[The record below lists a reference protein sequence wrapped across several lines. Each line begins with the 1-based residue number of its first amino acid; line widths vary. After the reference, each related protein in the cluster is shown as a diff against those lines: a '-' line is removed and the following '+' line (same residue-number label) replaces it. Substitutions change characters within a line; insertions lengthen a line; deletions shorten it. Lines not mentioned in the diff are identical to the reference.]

1 MTLPTSLTGPQTQIV
16 AQQSVQQVVQPQLQ
30 VPKQETSL
38 ETNSQPTPQL
48 ISPPVIVHAQ
58 APPPPVVVVSSSV
71 VTQSTTD
78 SKPAKKTIN
87 RKKSAPAIV
96 TKSESLGS
104 PVNGTEKKPRKKPVR
119 RKANSVSTGCSN
131 NTNNNNSNNNNNN
144 HNSNNNNKGNSKTK
158 GKASP
163 VVPVEATPAPSE
175 QSGQNPGGQSLD
187 LDKIL
192 NDIISWMDNSS
203 DWKAGDLST
212 NVNNN
217 HDSLMMSSCLTND
230 SLPNSSSLLE
240 DHYSS
245 CADNND
251 PDFSDILCNI
261 CPGVCLCNI
270 NHCIQPA
277 LVYDSGVGDCSSVGR
292 F

>member
-78 SKPAKKTIN
+78 SKPAKKTMN
-87 RKKSAPAIV
+87 RKKSAPAV
-96 TKSESLGS
+96 VMKLESSLGS

-131 NTNNNNSNNNNNN
+131 NNNIN
-144 HNSNNNNKGNSKTK
+144 HSSNNNNKGNSKTK

-163 VVPVEATPAPSE
+163 VVPVEATPAPPE
-175 QSGQNPGGQSLD
+175 QNGQNPGGQSLD

-212 NVNNN
+212 NINNN